1 MKTAHLP
8 ALCLMALGLPAAST
22 ALAQPAKM
30 QPGLWEQSVTMKSAS
45 GQMEA
50 QMAQMQQQMAS
61 MPPEQRK
68 MVEDMVA
75 RQGVG
80 MGAAGKPHTVRL
92 CISPEQAER
101 QDVAQHDGNCKQEL
115 LQRSGSTLRYRFA
128 CTGENAATGEGEY
141 TLASPTSYSGKAS
154 VLMQVK
160 GKPEKMDMT
169 TNGRWVSADCGTIK
183 PRTGTAAG
191 SGATTTPK

>member
-1 MKTAHLP
+1 MKPSPLS
-8 ALCLMALGLPAAST
+8 ALCPLALGLLAAS
-22 ALAQPAKM
+22 ASLAQPAKM
-30 QPGLWEQSVTMKSAS
+30 QPGLWEQQVTMKSAS

-68 MVEDMVA
+68 MVEQMMA

-80 MGAAGKPHTVRL
+80 MGAAGQPHTVRL
-92 CISPEQAER
+92 CITPEQAER

-115 LQRSGSTLRYRFA
+115 LQRSGSTLRYRFT

-141 TLASPTSYSGKAS
+141 TLASPASYSGKAS
-154 VLMQVK
+154 VVMQVK

-169 TNGRWVSADCGTIK
+169 AQGRWVSADCGAIK
-183 PRTGTAAG
+183 PRTGSAM
-191 SGATTTPK
+191 PK

>member
-1 MKTAHLP
+1 MKTSHLS
-8 ALCLMALGLPAAST
+8 ALCLLALGLLAAS
-22 ALAQPAKM
+22 ASLAQPAAKM

-50 QMAQMQQQMAS
+50 QLAQMQQQMAS

-68 MVEDMVA
+68 MVEEMMA
-75 RQGVG
+75 RQGTG
-80 MGAAGKPHTVRL
+80 MGPAGRAHTVRL
-92 CISPEQAER
+92 CITAEQAER

-115 LQRSGSTLRYRFA
+115 LQRSGNTLRYRFA

-154 VLMQVK
+154 VVMQ
-160 GKPEKMDMT
+160 GRGQPEKMDMST
-169 TNGRWVSADCGTIK
+169 TGRWVSADCGAVK
-183 PRTGTAAG
+183 PRASAA
-191 SGATTTPK
+191 ATPK